1 MVFAQ
6 RFFGD
11 VSEKSKSDFC
21 FHWDFQQLVCKP
33 RAFLLKSQHSLESTS
48 LVSSKNA
55 GKTPQMYL
63 YGTST
68 GPLLD
73 LVPTGPQTDHVC
85 YGNNYAHNLLA
96 PSRPCGKTGS
106 QLLATR
112 HQRNRLPISC
122 SEPPGRKTICKLKLH
137 TVTLL

>member
-1 MVFAQ
+1 MLVSAVQISFSRRAGHFGVVVAQSFEQNVQLCVKNLSAQ
-6 RFFGD
+6 RSPTLANAVGDVFVHGLCTAFFGD

-68 GPLLD
+68 GSRAYRTSNGSCLL
-73 LVPTGPQTDHVC
+73 L
-85 YGNNYAHNLLA
+85 
-96 PSRPCGKTGS
+96 
-106 QLLATR
+106 
-112 HQRNRLPISC
+112 
-122 SEPPGRKTICKLKLH
+122 
-137 TVTLL
+137 